1 MVTFIKK
8 SLALKVILAL
18 MLVIGLVIGIFTF
31 IDIRMMREDTI
42 RASEQNLSALAMA
55 IKGSVNVAMKKGH
68 REDVQRIL
76 EEVKVPSI
84 IDRII
89 LYNEQ
94 GSALRCIK
102 TDQRGNGERADVEIS
117 PSMLQRASRGD
128 QTQTS
133 GHAGMRVEASMVISA

>member
-1 MVTFIKK
+1 MVAFIKK
-8 SLALKVILAL
+8 NLALKIILAL

-42 RASEQNLSALAMA
+42 RTSEQSLGALAMA

-84 IDRII
+84 IDRIMI
-89 LYNEQ
+89 YNEQ
-94 GSALRCIK
+94 GTALRCIK
-102 TDQRGNGERADVEIS
+102 ADQRGKEERGDVQIS
-117 PSMLQRASRGD
+117 SSMLHPGETRPRSLNMPALAIYPITLR
-128 QTQTS
+128 
-133 GHAGMRVEASMVISA
+133 